1 MSDYGFNNFK
11 DIGKQYG
18 QYSQPRF
25 GSYTGGVN
33 PQDMMSKVM
42 SGEDFDFDKMM
53 RAMMISMFASNPMF
67 ASYMQ
72 KQGVEGADPKSSST
86 ESIKGYKSQM
96 NTNKQYL
103 NESGEV
109 SDVKAN
115 KPVKSAKKTEK
126 TSESSSSEGAN
137 SEVKADSVSELEKQ
151 LETAGVKNAKIKLNK
166 STGAVEV
173 DLSKMTEAQMLTLQ
187 DNGGLNY
194 SGSSALSVKTKE
206 GQNLTVNITG
216 DANQVNLEG
225 SGTANI
231 NTASDNK
238 ALQVK
243 ASKEAKI
250 GTITGENLEHLVVKG
265 GNMQSDL
272 SGLTNLQALKLDG
285 TKLEKGLNVKGDK
298 DLAVNLN
305 GVDANG
311 KDLNIAAGE
320 DASVKIARGKNVGN
334 TTVAGRNTDLT
345 AANTDMASVT
355 TKAEKNNLTKL
366 YNSDVEGDLDVSGQE
381 STVTLNQSTV
391 AQTNAEGSEKTSLFV
406 GKDADAGAVS
416 LSDNKEGNEIVAE
429 DEDAADKLEDQN
441 PDIKEKSA
449 MKRLDKGDISQEA
462 LFKKYFGYSNKEYKQ
477 YQEEL
482 QNSQYN
488 AQAYG
493 WGATPGGM
501 NPAGGGSVMMNFL
514 NGWQFGNQVTAGMY
528 NNLYGNPY
536 GYNSMMYNPYMMQ
549 GGYMI

>member
-42 SGEDFDFDKMM
+42 SGGDLDFDKMM

-173 DLSKMTEAQMLTLQ
+173 DLSKMTEAQMKALQ
-187 DNGGLNY
+187 DKGGLNY

-238 ALQVK
+238 VLQVT

-272 SGLTNLQALKLDG
+272 SGLTNFQALKLDG
-285 TKLEKGLNVKGDK
+285 TKLENGLNVKGDK
-298 DLAVNLN
+298 DLAVNLME
-305 GVDANG
+305 
-311 KDLNIAAGE
+311 LMLME
-320 DASVKIARGKNVGN
+320 KI
-334 TTVAGRNTDLT
+334 
-345 AANTDMASVT
+345 
-355 TKAEKNNLTKL
+355 
-366 YNSDVEGDLDVSGQE
+366 
-381 STVTLNQSTV
+381 
-391 AQTNAEGSEKTSLFV
+391 
-406 GKDADAGAVS
+406 
-416 LSDNKEGNEIVAE
+416 
-429 DEDAADKLEDQN
+429 
-441 PDIKEKSA
+441 
-449 MKRLDKGDISQEA
+449 
-462 LFKKYFGYSNKEYKQ
+462 
-477 YQEEL
+477 
-482 QNSQYN
+482 
-488 AQAYG
+488 
-493 WGATPGGM
+493 
-501 NPAGGGSVMMNFL
+501 
-514 NGWQFGNQVTAGMY
+514 
-528 NNLYGNPY
+528 
-536 GYNSMMYNPYMMQ
+536 
-549 GGYMI
+549 